1 MPELVADRIVR
12 LLQREGAE
20 AIVGFPEN
28 RLFNSAALVGMRPI
42 ITRTERV
49 AVNIADGF
57 ARATNGERFGPGSE
71 AAFAAVAQAFGD
83 RSPILLLPGEHDVAV
98 QSSSGPELRSE
109 LAYAPITRF

>member
-49 AVNIADGF
+49 AVNIATP
-57 ARATNGERFGPGSE
+57 ASNTATPPATALAGRL
-71 AAFAAVAQAFGD
+71 AATAIHPTRPMTASGRGQRRSWGDSVSAAA
-83 RSPILLLPGEHDVAV
+83 
-98 QSSSGPELRSE
+98 
-109 LAYAPITRF
+109 LATA